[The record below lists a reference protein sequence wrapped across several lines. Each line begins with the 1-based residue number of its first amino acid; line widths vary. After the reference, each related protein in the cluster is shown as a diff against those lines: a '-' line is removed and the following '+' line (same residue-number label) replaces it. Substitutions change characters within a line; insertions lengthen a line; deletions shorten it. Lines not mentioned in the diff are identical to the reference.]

1 MPTVGLFTI
10 NRLVNIGVCCLSALY
25 CTVTLAAQS
34 SSAIYQYTD
43 ENGVISFS
51 DRAPKQQNYQQVYF
65 DCYACDPNLQVDW
78 QTTPLFTDKYKSTIL
93 TQAVLNGVE
102 PSLVFAVIHAESHFN
117 AQAISKVGAQ
127 GLMQIMPE
135 TGKSLGLQQPF
146 EPTQNITIGTQYLAK
161 LLNKYRG
168 NITLAC
174 AAYNA
179 GMSNVD
185 KYNGVPPFKETQVYI
200 QRIKILQKRYQL
212 ALKT

>member
-1 MPTVGLFTI
+1 M
-10 NRLVNIGVCCLSALY
+10 
-25 CTVTLAAQS
+25 
-34 SSAIYQYTD
+34 
-43 ENGVISFS
+43 
-51 DRAPKQQNYQQVYF
+51 
-65 DCYACDPNLQVDW
+65 
-78 QTTPLFTDKYKSTIL
+78 
-93 TQAVLNGVE
+93 
-102 PSLVFAVIHAESHFN
+102 
-117 AQAISKVGAQ
+117 
-127 GLMQIMPE
+127 
-135 TGKSLGLQQPF
+135 GLQQPF
-146 EPTQNITIGTQYLAK
+146 EPKQNITIGTQYLAK